1 MAPKKKKAKSKAKE
15 NIEEVP
21 VTDNG
26 ESKLVEEIITGSKA
40 SPKEAKTKK
49 KESTNGSEKIADA
62 KRITSVKELPGVGP
76 STAKKLAEN
85 GYETVMSLAAAS
97 LKELTAIAGIGETAA
112 RKIILQAQ
120 NIMELSFETADVILE
135 RRKEL
140 SRITTGSK
148 ALDELFGGGGVETGS
163 MTELFGE
170 FRTGKT
176 QIAHQLCV
184 TVQLPRSMGGLRDE
198 DPDSEPVI
206 AIYIDT
212 EGTFRPERIVSMCE
226 RYKEAGIDPV
236 EILKNIRV
244 ARAYNSDHQM
254 SLTEK
259 LARDAQVSNIK
270 LAIVDSLTS
279 HFRAEYMG
287 RGELAGRQQKLNS
300 HIHTLLRAAEVSGV
314 SIIVTN
320 QVSAKPDMFFGDPT
334 SPVGG
339 HVVGHASQTRVYLR
353 KSKGNRRIARIYDS
367 PLLPEGEAV
376 FTITES
382 GIIDDE

>member
-1 MAPKKKKAKSKAKE
+1 MPPKKKKTKSKTKE
-15 NIEEVP
+15 
-21 VTDNG
+21 
-26 ESKLVEEIITGSKA
+26 ESIHIPTTNSGDTSLVEEMVTDSEISLQEAETG
-40 SPKEAKTKK
+40 KK
-49 KESTNGSEKIADA
+49 SSNNGIEKITDA

-76 STAKKLAEN
+76 STAKKLAES

-97 LKELTAIAGIGETAA
+97 LKELTAIAGIGGTAA
-112 RKIILQAQ
+112 QKIITQARS
-120 NIMELSFETADVILE
+120 IMELSFETADVILE

-148 ALDELFGGGGVETGS
+148 ALDELFGGGGIETGS

-176 QIAHQLCV
+176 QVAHQMCV
-184 TVQLPRSMGGLRDE
+184 TVQLPRSMGGLRGE
-198 DPDSEPVI
+198 EPDSEPVI

-226 RYKEAGIDPV
+226 RYKDVIDPV
-236 EILKNIRV
+236 DVLRNIRV

-254 SLTEK
+254 SLSEK
-259 LARDAQVSNIK
+259 LARDAQLTNIK
-270 LAIVDSLTS
+270 LAVMDSLTS
-279 HFRAEYMG
+279 HFRAEYIG
-287 RGELAGRQQKLNS
+287 RGELAGRQQKLNK
-300 HIHTLLRAAEVSGV
+300 HIHTLLRVADISGV

-334 SPVGG
+334 APVGG